1 MQKINLKKTTKDK
14 LYAMLCELETNYQS
28 LKDETERRVEALND
42 ELIKANVEIAG
53 LHAELE
59 EARKLAEKR
68 TKDVEYLFDQFGE
81 KNRIIDEY
89 DAHPWRHLWKCL
101 WR

>member
-14 LYAMLCELETNYQS
+14 LYAMLCELDENYQS
-28 LKDETERRVEALND
+28 LKDETERRVETLND

-53 LHAELE
+53 LRREVETDSVVIKGLRDELDRCVKEIIQSE
-59 EARKLAEKR
+59 E
-68 TKDVEYLFDQFGE
+68 
-81 KNRIIDEY
+81 
-89 DAHPWRHLWKCL
+89 HPWRHLWKCL